1 MKKICVFVGSR
12 ANYSSCISIMRAIQ
26 NHPGLALQV
35 VLGGAA
41 ILDRFGNIE
50 ELVRE
55 DGFNIDSKFYMIVE
69 GENPITMAKSTGL
82 GMIECSMI
90 FDNLQPDIIVLVGD
104 RFDVMAPAIAAPYMN
119 IPIAHTMGGEVSGT
133 IDESIRH
140 AITKFAHIHFP
151 ANEDAKQRIIK
162 LGEPENMVFNVGC
175 PRIDTVKEH
184 LENHRNGDRID
195 QESFFATYKG
205 VGGKFD
211 IEKESFLLV
220 SQHPVTTEYGRNKK
234 SIDET
239 LYALK
244 ELQMPTMMIWPN
256 ADAGSDEISKGI
268 RHFREIHRPEWLHL
282 FLNLPTSVYVK
293 LMDLC
298 ACMIGNSSSAI
309 REGTYIGTPCVNIGN
324 RQNMRT
330 RGRNVI
336 DVDYD
341 REAIVD
347 AVKRQINSERTK
359 GEQIYGSGNA
369 GIRIAEILHQI
380 NQINPQKTI
389 CY

>member
-1 MKKICVFVGSR
+1 
-12 ANYSSCISIMRAIQ
+12 
-26 NHPGLALQV
+26 
-35 VLGGAA
+35 
-41 ILDRFGNIE
+41 
-50 ELVRE
+50 
-55 DGFNIDSKFYMIVE
+55 
-69 GENPITMAKSTGL
+69 
-82 GMIECSMI
+82 
-90 FDNLQPDIIVLVGD
+90 
-104 RFDVMAPAIAAPYMN
+104 
-119 IPIAHTMGGEVSGT
+119 
-133 IDESIRH
+133 
-140 AITKFAHIHFP
+140 
-151 ANEDAKQRIIK
+151 
-162 LGEPENMVFNVGC
+162 
-175 PRIDTVKEH
+175 
-184 LENHRNGDRID
+184 
-195 QESFFATYKG
+195 
-205 VGGKFD
+205 
-211 IEKESFLLV
+211 
-220 SQHPVTTEYGRNKK
+220 
-234 SIDET
+234 
-239 LYALK
+239 
-244 ELQMPTMMIWPN
+244 MIWPN